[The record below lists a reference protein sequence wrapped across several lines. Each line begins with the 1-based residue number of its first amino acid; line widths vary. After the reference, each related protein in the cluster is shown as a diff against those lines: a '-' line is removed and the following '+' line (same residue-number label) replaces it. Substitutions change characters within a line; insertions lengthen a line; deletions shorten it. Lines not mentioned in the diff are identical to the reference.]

1 VVRQVLSAV
10 RIGFALALLL
20 ATTFASAAE
29 PIEAVWKPQRITFVY
44 SGHTTHYTCHTLEQ
58 KLKSVLKT
66 LGAHEDIAIDRTS
79 CSDFTGAVLHVE
91 FRSPVA
97 ASIENIRLITTYD
110 AEEVLAAR
118 LKRQTLP
125 SAEDLPRFSAV
136 YQEVSFA
143 RDRQLKIKAS
153 DCEFVEHVRRQLLPS
168 LDVQVVTSRI
178 FCTPGYP
185 NITPPRLI
193 VSVLLP
199 TQDSMASTR

>member
-1 VVRQVLSAV
+1 VLRQVLSAV
-10 RIGFALALLL
+10 RIGLALAVLV
-20 ATTFASAAE
+20 ATASASAAE

-58 KLKSVLKT
+58 KLKLVLKT
-66 LGAHEDIAIDRTS
+66 LGAHEDMAIDRTS
-79 CSDFTGAVLHVE
+79 CSDFTGPRLHVE

-118 LKRQTLP
+118 LKNQTLP

-143 RDRQLKIKAS
+143 RDRQLKMKAA
-153 DCEFVEHVRRQLLPS
+153 DCEFADHVRRQILPTV
-168 LDVQVVTSRI
+168 DAQVVTNRI

-185 NITPPRLI
+185 NITPPRLV

-199 TQDSMASTR
+199 VQASMASTR